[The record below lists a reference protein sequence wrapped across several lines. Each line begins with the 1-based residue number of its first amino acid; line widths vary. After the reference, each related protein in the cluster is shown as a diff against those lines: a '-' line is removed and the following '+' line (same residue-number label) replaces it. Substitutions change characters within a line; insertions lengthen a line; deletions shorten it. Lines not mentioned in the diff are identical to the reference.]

1 MNFQGK
7 VPYQKGRDGLPVPS
21 FLRELS
27 LNFRG
32 GGGDHPSSPWF
43 LYKSPRL
50 LSSSYDACSPQG

>member
-27 LNFRG
+27 LNFGGRG
-32 GGGDHPSSPWF
+32 RSSQLAVVSLQIPKAAKF
-43 LYKSPRL
+43 II
-50 LSSSYDACSPQG
+50 